1 MLKKYNEFLNEEANP
16 ETVDLTAIGAIFN
29 KMKDA
34 AKKKNEENKKLI
46 TEYYW
51 KTTKDGQ
58 VINTE
63 DIYYTYGKYIGNNPA
78 AISKKEMNLIF
89 QIKFNEPSSSGLSF
103 IVIKCDELPDIKIE
117 ADEILI
123 TSKGKKSMININPG
137 YISGK
142 FVVKSLDKID
152 LLKVNVP
159 EEVKA
164 EEPKEKTDKSKRILE
179 EVPVR
184 DSDTISRDA
193 INLRKYLKAVGQQW
207 NTSEH
212 IENFKNIYIKSKNG
226 INNIDKQ
233 IAKLDEIKEKTS
245 DIKYQYSVLTKDKE
259 LLEGVIKSIQ
269 DITGKEDITK

>member
-1 MLKKYNEFLNEEANP
+1 MLKKYNEFLNEEVDI
-16 ETVDLTAIGAIFN
+16 ETVDLTAIDAVFN

-46 TEYYW
+46 TEYYL

-58 VINTE
+58 EINTE
-63 DIYYTYGKYIGNNPA
+63 DIYYTYGKYIGNNPDA
-78 AISKKEMNLIF
+78 SSKKEMNLIF
-89 QIKFNEPSSSGLSF
+89 QIKFNELTSSGLSF
-103 IVIKCDELPDIKIE
+103 VVIKCNELPSIKIE

-123 TSKGKKSMININPG
+123 LSKGKKSMININPG

-142 FVVKSLDKID
+142 YVVKSLDKID
-152 LLKVNVP
+152 LLKVNIS
-159 EEVKA
+159 EENKNKEEKIVTLKKASVDEVSVK
-164 EEPKEKTDKSKRILE
+164 
-179 EVPVR
+179 
-184 DSDTISRDA
+184 DSDTILRDVS
-193 INLRKYLKAVGQQW
+193 NLRKYLKAVGQQW

-212 IENFKNIYIKSKNG
+212 IENFKNIYIKSKAG

-233 IAKLDEIKEKTS
+233 ITKLDEVKEKTS
-245 DIKYQYSVLTKDKE
+245 EIKYQHAVLMKDKE